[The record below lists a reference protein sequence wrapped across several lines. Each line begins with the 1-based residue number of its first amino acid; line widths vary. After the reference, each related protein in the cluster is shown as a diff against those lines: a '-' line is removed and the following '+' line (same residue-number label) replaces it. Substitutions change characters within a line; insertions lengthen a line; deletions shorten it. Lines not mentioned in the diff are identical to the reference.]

1 MDDDDNIRASQARK
15 GSPFLT
21 AKQAAYFLG
30 LQVKTLTN
38 MRWKGK
44 GPAYRRHGGQVRYH
58 IADLEI
64 WSRENGGNGRKG
76 KRNA

>member
-1 MDDDDNIRASQARK
+1 MENDENVRASKARK

-21 AKQAAYFLG
+21 AKQTAYFLG

-44 GPAYRRHGGQVRYH
+44 GPPYRRHGGQVRYH
-58 IADLEI
+58 IADLEQ
-64 WSRENGGNGRKG
+64 WSRENGRRG
-76 KRNA
+76 KRDA

>member
-1 MDDDDNIRASQARK
+1 MDDDENSRASQARK

-44 GPAYRRHGGQVRYH
+44 GPPYRRHGGQVRYH
-58 IADLEI
+58 IDELEQ
-64 WSRENGGNGRKG
+64 WSRENGRKG
-76 KRNA
+76 KRNG

>member
-1 MDDDDNIRASQARK
+1 MDDDENIRAGKARK

-30 LQVKTLTN
+30 LQVKTLRN

-44 GPAYRRHGGQVRYH
+44 GPPFRRHGGHVRYH
-58 IADLEI
+58 IDELEQ
-64 WSRENGGNGRKG
+64 WSRETGRKG
-76 KRNA
+76 TRHG

>member
-1 MDDDDNIRASQARK
+1 MDDDDHIRASQARK

-21 AKQAAYFLG
+21 AKQAAFFLG

-58 IADLEI
+58 ISDLEQ
-64 WSRENGGNGRKG
+64 WSRDNGRGPRRG
-76 KRNA
+76 KRDA